1 MLQLIPVLQVRR
13 VELKVKTFFALLPH
27 KDIVCLE
34 PVGVTVTETQG
45 QDEDK

>member
-13 VELKVKTFFALLPH
+13 IELKVKTLFALLPH

-34 PVGVTVTETQG
+34 PVGVTETQG
-45 QDEDK
+45 QDED